1 MRIREHGTTQRYQT
15 DKCRCEPCRR
25 AMSIYKRDYRTYKD
39 GPTTYYLRWPVEPLF
54 RAAATTEVLALAMFT
69 GFSARTVHR
78 WMHNG
83 IPDAHADMAAIA
95 LGLHPMSIW
104 PNYCDELEKAA

>member
-1 MRIREHGTTQRYQT
+1 
-15 DKCRCEPCRR
+15 
-25 AMSIYKRDYRTYKD
+25 MSSYKRDYKICKD

-69 GFSARTVHR
+69 GFTARTIHR
-78 WMHNG
+78 WIHNG

-104 PNYCDELEKAA
+104 PNYCDELEKAS

>member
-1 MRIREHGTTQRYQT
+1 
-15 DKCRCEPCRR
+15 
-25 AMSIYKRDYRTYKD
+25 MSTYKRDYKMCKD

-69 GFSARTVHR
+69 GFSARTIHR
-78 WMHNG
+78 WIHNG
-83 IPDAHADMAAIA
+83 IPDAHADMAAVA

-104 PNYCDELEKAA
+104 PNYCEELEQAA

>member
-25 AMSIYKRDYRTYKD
+25 AMSIYKRDYKICKD

-54 RAAATTEVLALAMFT
+54 RAAATTKVLALAMFT
-69 GFSARTVHR
+69 GFTARTIHR
-78 WMHNG
+78 WIHNG
-83 IPDAHADMAAIA
+83 IPDAHADEAAIA

-104 PNYCDELEKAA
+104 PDYCDELEKAA

>member
-25 AMSIYKRDYRTYKD
+25 AMSIYKRDYKISKD
-39 GPTTYYLRWPVEPLF
+39 GPTTYFLRWPVEPLF
-54 RAAATTEVLALAMFT
+54 LAAATTEVLALAMFT

-78 WMHNG
+78 WIHNG
-83 IPDAHADMAAIA
+83 IPDAHADEAAIA

>member
-25 AMSIYKRDYRTYKD
+25 AQAAYKRDYKICKD

-69 GFSARTVHR
+69 GFTARTIHR
-78 WMHNG
+78 WIHNG
-83 IPDAHADMAAIA
+83 IPDAQADMAAIA

-104 PNYCDELEKAA
+104 PDYCDELEKAA

>member
-1 MRIREHGTTQRYQT
+1 MRIREHGTTQRYKT

-25 AMSIYKRDYRTYKD
+25 AIAAYTRDYRVRKN

-69 GFSARTVHR
+69 GFTARTIHR
-78 WMHNG
+78 WIHNG

-95 LGLHPMSIW
+95 LGLHPISIW
-104 PNYCDELEKAA
+104 PDYCDELEKAA